1 MATCLI
7 CSSDLLLHA
16 FGNHL
21 YWYCDLCRESFD
33 PDLLL
38 RYSPLSMQSFS
49 SPRYRHSLPNPL
61 RQNTKP
67 KSHPIECLYRNETLH
82 PQIIR
87 INNLPNVN
95 LERVVM
101 AGQCITFQTLST
113 AKLEVISGPMTS
125 MIADRIPCR
134 ALSLRSLKS
143 PPPQI
148 TSRLASPQHHQ
159 SQSSQS

>member
-1 MATCLI
+1 MATCLL

-21 YWYCDLCRESFD
+21 YWYCDRCRESFD
-33 PDLLL
+33 LSLFP
-38 RYSPLSMQSFS
+38 RYSPLSMQPFP
-49 SPRYRHSLPNPL
+49 SPRYRHSLPKPI

-67 KSHPIECLYRNETLH
+67 KSHAIECLYRNETLH

-87 INNLPNVN
+87 INNLPNVHW
-95 LERVVM
+95 ERVVM
-101 AGQCITFQTLST
+101 PGQCITFQTLST

-143 PPPQI
+143 TPPHILSQP
-148 TSRLASPQHHQ
+148 ASPQHHQ
-159 SQSSQS
+159 PQSSKS